1 MTLTCFVQL
10 MLTLPV
16 VHEKWF
22 VVTYATSFCHDGL
35 FCPYRGIRLRMT
47 PTTKMARRGLDKGK
61 LIKEKKNTELIKP
74 SDTTKTS

>member
-16 VHEKWF
+16 VLEKWF

-35 FCPYRGIRLRMT
+35 FRPYRGIQLRIT
-47 PTTKMARRGLDKGK
+47 PTTKVARGGLDKGK
-61 LIKEKKNTELIKP
+61 LTKEKKSTELIKP